1 MVVVIAFPFFK
12 RGFQAAMGSEDKE
25 PYEHKKRIARV
36 GSKAR
41 AKILLQ
47 RAWMS
52 LAAWAG
58 GSGRSVEGA
67 SEVP

>member
-1 MVVVIAFPFFK
+1 MVVVIAFPFQ

-25 PYEHKKRIARV
+25 PYGHKKRIARV

-47 RAWMS
+47 RAWMR
-52 LAAWAG
+52 LAAGAG
-58 GSGRSVEGA
+58 GSGGPVEGA

>member
-1 MVVVIAFPFFK
+1 
-12 RGFQAAMGSEDKE
+12 MGSEDKE

-47 RAWMS
+47 RAWMR
-52 LAAWAG
+52 LAAGAG
-58 GSGRSVEGA
+58 GSGGSVEGA